1 MYWPKK
7 SPSRRGRM
15 YGMHALILSG
25 PTISSS
31 LLHIEFNDVDDID
44 ECVDGCDD
52 ECDC

>member
-31 LLHIEFNDVDDID
+31 LPQIEFNVVDDVDDD
-44 ECVDGCDD
+44 DGCD
-52 ECDC
+52 C